1 MDVLRQIDDWPVDV
15 AAVGVTDR
23 DGAMGAHGATGQ
35 RLRLA
40 SVTKLL
46 TAVGV
51 LVAIQDGLVHLDEPA
66 GPEGSTVRHLLAHAS
81 GLPYA
86 EGAPNTTVGK
96 RRIYSNLAFEL
107 LGELVVDRADLP
119 FDEHL
124 RVEVFEPLGMNDT
137 SLDGSPAADVTGT
150 VEDLLRFAREIL
162 RPSLLDADLVDAA
175 TSPQFP
181 ALDGVLPGFG
191 RQSPNPWGLG
201 FEIRGAKSP
210 HWTGVRQPAHTCG
223 HFGQAGSFLWID
235 REAGIACAFL
245 GDRDFDTWAADRWP
259 GFNQDVFDQA
269 TGR

>member
-1 MDVLRQIDDWPVDV
+1 MLRQIDDWPVDV
-15 AAVGVTDR
+15 AAVGVTDG
-23 DGAMGAHGATGQ
+23 DATIDVHGATTQ

-66 GPEGSTVRHLLAHAS
+66 GPDASTVRHLLAHAS

-96 RRIYSNLAFEL
+96 RRIYSNVGYER
-107 LGELVVDRADLP
+107 LGELVADRTDVP
-119 FDEHL
+119 FAEHL
-124 RVEVFEPLGMNDT
+124 RIEVFEPLGMDDT
-137 SLDGSPAADVTGT
+137 SLDGSPAADAAGT
-150 VEDLLRFAREIL
+150 VDDLLRFAREIL
-162 RPSLLDADLVDAA
+162 RPSLLDTDLVDDA

-191 RQSPNPWGLG
+191 RQTPNLWGLG
-201 FEIRGAKSP
+201 FEIRGGKSP
-210 HWTGVRQPAHTCG
+210 HWTGNGQPEHTCG

-235 REAGIACAFL
+235 RQAGIACAFL

-259 GFNQDVFDQA
+259 SFNQDVFDHA